1 MRNLLISMQTQIA
14 IEIARD
20 AFTRSHACGA
30 NVERSCGLDYDR
42 SLRDFARVRQSHVI
56 PRGRFEDAG
65 RAREERA

>member
-20 AFTRSHACGA
+20 AFIRLHACGA
-30 NVERSCGLDYDR
+30 NVERSRRLEHDR
-42 SLRDFARVRQSHVI
+42 SPHDFPPVIRNHVF
-56 PRGRFEDAG
+56 PRWRFHEAD